1 MVSSQKGETDDYFGG
16 HRDSEL
22 DGRFVSKLL
31 VKRYNS
37 AETKV
42 SVENID

>member
-1 MVSSQKGETDDYFGG
+1 MASSRKGETADCFGD
-16 HRDSEL
+16 HRDNEL

-31 VKRYNS
+31 VKSYNS

-42 SVENID
+42 SVENAD